1 MVFSCQSDASD
12 ETQID
17 LEDQTR
23 NPSLVAGCAV
33 DGNDIDLNSSG
44 SGASR
49 FFNQNRQNEY
59 WAFFTELIL
68 ASARTIMI
76 QL

>member
-33 DGNDIDLNSSG
+33 DGNDIDLIQSG
-44 SGASR
+44 SELPDFLIRIDKTNTGL
-49 FFNQNRQNEY
+49 FLQN
-59 WAFFTELIL
+59 
-68 ASARTIMI
+68 
-76 QL
+76 